1 MPLFA
6 APDYREKGRPLTD
19 ECPIDTPQD
28 LTTRCGYVALL
39 GRPNAGKS
47 TLLNAAVGFKLAGV
61 SRKPQT
67 TRQTLLG
74 VTQRDGCQFL
84 FVDTPGIH
92 RDGKAKLNSLMNK
105 VAWQGAETCDV
116 MVYLV
121 DGAAPL
127 ASEDVD
133 YLASLIETKE
143 KPLIVALSKADR
155 VKNFE
160 LKKTLAG
167 LKDALCAKGLDLTS
181 AEGALKFTLVSAKD
195 KALVADLLTLVGE
208 SLPLG
213 PFMFDEETL
222 SDKPEKYIVA
232 ELIREKVFRLVGRE
246 IPYMTTVYV
255 EKLSFKN
262 KTAFIDAV
270 IVCGQKSHKG
280 IILGDKGEKI
290 KKIGVDSRVQLEDYF
305 QKKVML
311 SLFVSVDENWF
322 DKANLVDY
330 YENPT
335 S

>member
-1 MPLFA
+1 M
-6 APDYREKGRPLTD
+6 TD
-19 ECPIDTPQD
+19 DTPLD
-28 LTTRCGYVALL
+28 VNTPTRCGYVALL

-74 VTQRDGCQFL
+74 ITQREGCQFL

-116 MVYLV
+116 MVYLI
-121 DGAAPL
+121 DGAQPL
-127 ASEDVD
+127 VKEDID
-133 YLASLIETKE
+133 YLVGLIENKE
-143 KPLIVALSKADR
+143 KPLVVALSKSDR

-160 LKKTLAG
+160 LKKTLAT
-167 LKDALCAKGLDLTS
+167 LKDELVAKNLPIDKDP
-181 AEGALKFTLVSAKD
+181 ALKFTMVSSKD
-195 KALVADLLTLVGE
+195 KSLVGE
-208 SLPLG
+208 LLALVGEFLPLG
-213 PFMFDEETL
+213 PYMFDEETL

-246 IPYMTTVYV
+246 VPYMTTVYV

-290 KKIGVDSRVQLEDYF
+290 KKIGVDSRVQLEEYF

-335 S
+335 N

>member
-1 MPLFA
+1 M
-6 APDYREKGRPLTD
+6 
-19 ECPIDTPQD
+19 
-28 LTTRCGYVALL
+28 TRCGYVALL

-74 VTQRDGCQFL
+74 VAHREGCQYL

-116 MVYLV
+116 ILYLL
-121 DGAAPL
+121 DGAKPIET
-127 ASEDVD
+127 EDID
-133 YLASLIETKE
+133 YLANLAQNSG
-143 KPLIVALSKADR
+143 KPMIVALSKSDR
-155 VKNFE
+155 VKNLE
-160 LKKTLAG
+160 LKQTAAAVVAKLEEKGVAIP
-167 LKDALCAKGLDLTS
+167 DSCKGLATGRGLRDYKPGTPQPLQF
-181 AEGALKFTLVSAKD
+181 AMVSAKD
-195 KALVADLLTLVGE
+195 KSLVDALLTRLADLL
-208 SLPLG
+208 PIG
-213 PFMFDEETL
+213 PYMFDEETL

-232 ELIREKVFRLVGRE
+232 ELIREKVFRLVGKE

-255 EKLSFKN
+255 EKQSFKN

-270 IVCGQKSHKG
+270 IVCGQKTHKG

-290 KKIGVDSRVQLEDYF
+290 KKIGMEARAQLEDYF

-311 SLFVSVDENWF
+311 KLFVTVDENWF
-322 DKANLVDY
+322 DKAGLVDY

>member
-1 MPLFA
+1 M
-6 APDYREKGRPLTD
+6 TD
-19 ECPIDTPQD
+19 AIPPSAE

-74 VTQRDGCQFL
+74 ITQRDGCQFL

-105 VAWQGAETCDV
+105 VAWQGAATCDV

-121 DGAAPL
+121 DGAQPL

-133 YLASLIETKE
+133 YLASLIAAKE

-155 VKNFE
+155 VKNVE
-160 LKKTLAG
+160 LKKSLAE
-167 LKDALCAKGLDLTS
+167 LKVALTAKGLELSEDPL
-181 AEGALKFTLVSAKD
+181 GPKFTMVSAKD
-195 KALVADLLTLVGE
+195 KALVGELLTLIGAR
-208 SLPLG
+208 LPLQ
-213 PFMFDEETL
+213 PFMFAEDML
-222 SDKPEKYIVA
+222 SDKPEKFIVA

-290 KKIGVDSRVQLEDYF
+290 KKIGIDARTQLEEYF

-335 S
+335 PSS